1 MLLSL
6 QERELHPISSTTSG
20 DGPEQ
25 MKLKHQVGVQLQSW
39 GWGKGKLQGGRLQLC
54 ERKNFPREGVPRQPQ
69 ICQKRLGQALPCQ
82 EGFSPEGRLV
92 SINTKSFPDLTLKV
106 SDSWH
111 IGPHWSLGDRDI
123 SHPST
128 HAFTHPSIHSYAAM
142 LSAKDIANFLPG
154 SSQEGQFDSY
164 LQRNEGE
171 PLPHTIIQK

>member
-1 MLLSL
+1 MGAAQPAGKETASNRIYNL
-6 QERELHPISSTTSG
+6 R
-20 DGPEQ
+20 
-25 MKLKHQVGVQLQSW
+25 
-39 GWGKGKLQGGRLQLC
+39 GWPRADEAEAPGGGTGCRAGAGGRANYREADFSSVRGRTFLGR
-54 ERKNFPREGVPRQPQ
+54 EFPPPQ

-92 SINTKSFPDLTLKV
+92 SINTKPFPDLTLKV

-128 HAFTHPSIHSYAAM
+128 HAFIHSSIHSYAAM

-154 SSQEGQFDSY
+154 SSQEG
-164 LQRNEGE
+164 
-171 PLPHTIIQK
+171 